1 MKVNA
6 YTYHREYMAELIRIN
21 HDEHL
26 RKMRMQ
32 EVDAVQMLNKIRERI
47 EQDKGRYV
55 DILC

>member
-6 YTYHREYMAELIRIN
+6 YTYHREYMSELIRIN

>member
-21 HDEHL
+21 HDDHL
-26 RKMRMQ
+26 RRMRMQ
-32 EVDAVQMLNKIRERI
+32 EVDAVQMLNKIRQRI
-47 EQDKGRYV
+47 EEDKGRYV

>member
-26 RKMRMQ
+26 RRMRMQ
-32 EVDAVQMLNKIRERI
+32 EVDAVQLLNKIRQRI
-47 EQDKGRYV
+47 EEDKGRYV

>member
-1 MKVNA
+1 
-6 YTYHREYMAELIRIN
+6 MAELIRIN

>member
-1 MKVNA
+1 MS
-6 YTYHREYMAELIRIN
+6 ELIRIN

>member
-21 HDEHL
+21 HNDHL
-26 RKMRMQ
+26 RRMRMQ
-32 EVDAVQMLNKIRERI
+32 EVDAVQMLNKIRQRI
-47 EQDKGRYV
+47 EEDKGRYV